1 MADEHGFAQVWSD
14 AHRERSAYLMSLF
27 SGFWSTL
34 KKSRSSAALPAESRS
49 KAFPTLQD
57 TLVKAA

>member
-14 AHRERSAYLMSLF
+14 AHRERSVYLMSLV

-34 KKSRSSAALPAESRS
+34 KKNRTPVALTAESRS
-49 KAFPTLQD
+49 EAFPTLRI
-57 TLVKAA
+57 TVAKAA

>member
-27 SGFWSTL
+27 YGFWLIL
-34 KKSRSSAALPAESRS
+34 KRSRSPVALTAESRS
-49 KAFPTLQD
+49 EAFPTLQS
-57 TLVKAA
+57 TLAKAA